1 MHFRLPR
8 YVIGKRLAN
17 GDVAFYFNIPSYFR
31 KLGCPIP
38 REPLGTDYEVACG
51 KSGDGGRAASL
62 NARFDEWNQIRRG
75 QPVSGEREPRYG
87 TVDWLFR
94 EYKKSKAYT
103 EKVSPRSRRDYERT
117 MLLITDTQTKKGDRI
132 GSRMIKAISPR
143 ATDKIYELIIVGPR
157 GERLRQGEK
166 AVALCRKAWRVVY
179 RLYPHEF
186 DRNVPNPWEGVT
198 LKTRVETKKPA
209 VTRDEVYRFAWGC
222 IDRGKA
228 EVAAA
233 AVICFEWLQ
242 RPENVLAGH
251 ISWSDYRNER
261 WPNAIRIFHHKTG
274 ELVWHPLQ
282 EATEDGVVMFYEDA
296 EAVLTKLPRRGIP
309 IILRE
314 VRQGVTK
321 TYSFSGMEKIV
332 QKMRKDLQLPQT
344 FTLDACRHGGLTE
357 LEEAELTDGQGR
369 ALSAHKSQQSY
380 EGYAKR
386 TMRRALAATRKRHA
400 HRLANSAGTEF
411 QNREQNS
418 FQNGDILEQKNQ
430 S

>member
-198 LKTRVETKKPA
+198 LKTRV
-209 VTRDEVYRFAWGC
+209 
-222 IDRGKA
+222 
-228 EVAAA
+228 
-233 AVICFEWLQ
+233 Q
-242 RPENVLAGH
+242 
-251 ISWSDYRNER
+251 NE
-261 WPNAIRIFHHKTG
+261 
-274 ELVWHPLQ
+274 
-282 EATEDGVVMFYEDA
+282 EASGYA
-296 EAVLTKLPRRGIP
+296 RRGLS
-309 IILRE
+309 LRLGLHRSWE
-314 VRQGVTK
+314 GGSGGCGCDMLRMASASGERVSRPYKLVRLPERAMAECHK
-321 TYSFSGMEKIV
+321 DFS
-332 QKMRKDLQLPQT
+332 P
-344 FTLDACRHGGLTE
+344 
-357 LEEAELTDGQGR
+357 
-369 ALSAHKSQQSY
+369 
-380 EGYAKR
+380 
-386 TMRRALAATRKRHA
+386 
-400 HRLANSAGTEF
+400 
-411 QNREQNS
+411 
-418 FQNGDILEQKNQ
+418 QNG
-430 S
+430 